1 MFASKIYNG
10 IIDSFKKIYKSDGL
24 RGFYRGSFPAVML
37 TAPESAFRFGIY
49 NFLNNHLKFSNLK
62 DKKTAEKI
70 REIGYLQS
78 SINGSLSG
86 VAAKTLVYPFDLIKK
101 RLQIQGFEK
110 AREKFGHVVKFDG
123 LFHCLKL
130 TVKHEGFFGLYKGI
144 C

>member
-1 MFASKIYNG
+1 MF
-10 IIDSFKKIYKSDGL
+10 KSDGL

-62 DKKTAEKI
+62 DRKTTEKLM
-70 REIGYLQS
+70 EIGYLQS

-86 VAAKTLVYPFDLIKK
+86 VAAKTIVYPFDLIKK

-110 AREKFGHVVKFDG
+110 AREQFGRVVKFNG
-123 LFHCLKL
+123 LFDCLKL
-130 TVKHEGFFGLYKGI
+130 TVKNEGFFGLYKGI
-144 C
+144 FLVNIFSSH